1 MIRSRPA
8 TPPLPAME
16 RQLSLSFD
24 TRELR
29 GMTVPSRRIASVRLT
44 RLLLEA
50 AGCTDLGRA
59 DDER

>member
-1 MIRSRPA
+1 MRKPSN
-8 TPPLPAME
+8 PPLPAVE
-16 RQLSLSFD
+16 RQLRLSFD

-29 GMTVPSRRIASVRLT
+29 GMAGPGRRLVLDRLT

-50 AGCTDLGRA
+50 AGCAGQERA